1 MNVVACVTDCRLT
14 DVRMDVATADGE
26 GALASSVE
34 QCDCP
39 VQYRGSS
46 CERCAEGFYRSRQH
60 GPYLGTCLLCQC
72 HNRAATCD
80 PHTGHCR
87 VCNRHMHT
95 HYLPAYL
102 LTFNSHTGHCRVC
115 NRHTHTHYL
124 PAYLLTFDSSL
135 SMVVIISAHLPTE
148 HSLFHAHVPLS
159 ATEASACVE
168 QFIGYYKTDCGQFRQ
183 PLKTHLSRAQKSQ
196 CIVTLDYC
204 VLYKYSYLLTYLHH
218 PHLSVTDRQTD
229 IVAARP
235 TLPPSTTC
243 CVSLPGY
250 SYCYPSVLCSKSQFG
265 KSVEVRLGVDSPQH
279 QVHVKMI

>member
-34 QCDCP
+34 QYDCP

-60 GPYLGTCLLCQC
+60 GPYLGTCLPCQC

-80 PHTGHCR
+80 P
-87 VCNRHMHT
+87 
-95 HYLPAYL
+95 
-102 LTFNSHTGHCRVC
+102 HTGHCRVC

-135 SMVVIISAHLPTE
+135 SMVDIISAHLPTE
-148 HSLFHAHVPLS
+148 HSLFHTHVPLS

-229 IVAARP
+229 RHRGSTAH
-235 TLPPSTTC
+235 TPPSTTC